1 MPAPSYFA
9 MDRSEEYGL
18 RKSKPL
24 PRWMG
29 RIRLLRNLWSNPVLQ
44 RSYLR
49 SRVGGTLKPGLAFK
63 AAFVFSLAANFLAL
77 LNDDPIASLEAGLL
91 SSLAI
96 PMGAVLL
103 ITFARMFIICLVAV
117 PLEIAR
123 EFRHGDTNP
132 IFTTPISTRD
142 ICYGVCLGSFF
153 RGLEVVGSLLALLG
167 GLVIP
172 FVFFFAMPSLLQGQA
187 ATWLPAAIFLILGTI
202 WLFSGLIIMMLLL
215 SLAGGMYA
223 ISYPV
228 LGAILTTM
236 VYYVVIRQVA
246 DGIGFTFHN
255 VFAMPAVLGLA
266 QDLMSH
272 GVGLK
277 EIIGLAVRTA
287 AAAAGCYITGQ
298 MAVAA
303 FARMRRSFRRAGE
316 LGTSGAYG
324 LTELAADDGRLYT
337 DVTTYGIANAPL
349 PPIWAGAL
357 PVLYRLWVNPIFQ
370 RRLPRLKRSE
380 TFLGPGASFIF
391 GLVAS
396 SFAILLEAM
405 QVRESGLY
413 FLIEFMVLSVFAVAA
428 IPLVSGFL
436 KIFAVVPRRMMM
448 YFRGEEPSFGAPLP
462 LSNEDYL
469 LGECMPH
476 LIRLYPFVVTVVA
489 LVLGAV
495 AGLVIGSSIHQFFSV
510 PESILGGFR
519 SMEDELTATSLLAA
533 LGLFS
538 WVFLTIVLGL
548 AIFSLAVAAYTL
560 LLGQPVVSRALAL
573 IHTAAIA
580 FVCYHSW
587 LVLSWIGWEESGE
600 VAGNDISMDPASMFL
615 IALVRIATLCLG
627 LWLTYRWS
635 LDVMGR
641 ARRRAAAWSRAG
653 G

>member
-1 MPAPSYFA
+1 MPAQSYFA

-29 RIRLLRNLWSNPVLQ
+29 RIPVLRNLWSNPVLQ

-49 SRVGGTLKPGLAFK
+49 SRVGGTVKPGLAFK

-77 LNDDPIASLEAGLL
+77 LNDDPVAALDVGFL
-91 SSLAI
+91 SGLAI

-153 RGLEVVGSLLALLG
+153 RGLEIIGSLLALLG
-167 GLVIP
+167 GLSIP
-172 FVFFFAMPSLLQGQA
+172 FAFFFMMPSLLQGQA
-187 ATWLPAAIFLILGTI
+187 ASWLPAAIFLILGTV

-236 VYYVVIRQVA
+236 VYYLVIRQVA
-246 DGIGFTFHN
+246 DGIGSTFHN

-303 FARMRRSFRRAGE
+303 FARMRRSFRRPGE

-337 DVTTYGIANAPL
+337 DVTTYGIADAPL

-357 PVLYRLWVNPIFQ
+357 PVLSRLWVNPIFQ
-370 RRLPRLKRSE
+370 RRLPGLKRSG
-380 TFLGPGASFIF
+380 TFVPPGASFVF
-391 GLVAS
+391 GLIVGVFTVLFDALDLTDES
-396 SFAILLEAM
+396 LIAMFQVIFFAMLGLLT
-405 QVRESGLY
+405 
-413 FLIEFMVLSVFAVAA
+413 
-428 IPLVSGFL
+428 IPLVFAFL
-436 KIFAVVPRRMMM
+436 RMLTVVPGRMMM

-476 LIRLYPFVVTVVA
+476 LIRLYPFVAAVVA
-489 LVLGAV
+489 LVAGAV
-495 AGLVIGSSIHQFFSV
+495 TGLVIGSSIHQFFSV
-510 PESILGGFR
+510 PESIMGGYGGMEYEVAANGLLGI
-519 SMEDELTATSLLAA
+519 

-538 WVFLTIVLGL
+538 WGYLTLVLGL
-548 AIFSLAVAAYTL
+548 AIFSMAVAAYTL
-560 LLGQPVVSRALAL
+560 LLGWQVVSRALAL
-573 IHTAAIA
+573 IHTAAMVVIGYYCWSA
-580 FVCYHSW
+580 VLDLADFRLGEMIHSM
-587 LVLSWIGWEESGE
+587 E
-600 VAGNDISMDPASMFL
+600 DPAALFL
-615 IALVRIATLCLG
+615 IAVVQPATVCLG
-627 LWLTYRWS
+627 LWVTYRWS

-641 ARRRAAAWSRAG
+641 ARRNAAARSSAG